1 MTVDKILNKIN
12 DFLGYSGTDTTTEQN
27 QKISAINSAL
37 SFLIGEFD
45 LENSTKTTII
55 EFLEDQLVYPL
66 PPDFVYLISLSYD
79 NSSEPYISENNR
91 RDWLYETP
99 EILIKLG
106 RKPADAVLY
115 SLEGNKIY
123 ILTKNLYPPLSI
135 DKCEDISGFSALNDA
150 VNLGTSSAFKKEGDR
165 SIKFD
170 INVDASALNR
180 ASIRRTFVPS
190 LSFKTYENKG
200 SFTLWLYMQQTSNLT
215 SISLNWATDSA
226 NYYKVT
232 VDGQADGSSFVVGW
246 NFLKFNWKDAI
257 IVGNPDPENIS
268 YIQLD
273 IDYTASFTSSNNWF
287 LDDIKIVVYD
297 PIVVKYYTNLVVRD
311 ASGNLKSSVTAI
323 TDDVLIIQ
331 NELTLSLI
339 ALLAIQHYRGASTLD
354 KTYINSLYQ
363 AYYMKVRNFY
373 PPKRIFARF
382 GRVKPPLT
390 R

>member
-1 MTVDKILNKIN
+1 MTVERILNKIN
-12 DFLGYSGTDTTTEQN
+12 DFLGYSGTDTTLEQN

-45 LENSTKTTII
+45 FENSTKTTIL
-55 EFLEDQLVYPL
+55 EFTEDQLVYSL
-66 PPDFVYLISLSYD
+66 PSDFVYLISLSYD
-79 NSSEPYISENNR
+79 TSSEPYISENNR

-99 EILIKLG
+99 ETLIKLG
-106 RKPADAVLY
+106 KKPADAVLY

-123 ILTKNLYPPLSI
+123 ILTKNVYPPLSI
-135 DKCEDISGFSALNDA
+135 EKCESTAGFSVLNDA
-150 VNLGTSSAFKKEGDR
+150 VNLGTSSVFKKEGNQ

-180 ASIRRTFVPS
+180 ASIRKTFTPS
-190 LSFKTYENKG
+190 LNLKTYENKG
-200 SFTLWLYMQQTSNLT
+200 SFTLWLYIQQTSNLT
-215 SISLNWATDSA
+215 SISLNWATDDA
-226 NYYKVT
+226 NYYKT
-232 VDGQADGSSFVVGW
+232 TITTQADGSPFEIGW

-257 IVGNPDPENIS
+257 IVGNPNPENIS

-273 IDYTASFTSSNNWF
+273 IDYTSSFTSSNNWF

-311 ASGNLKSSVTAI
+311 SLGNLKSSATEL
-323 TDDVLIIQ
+323 TDDIFIIQ

-354 KTYINSLYQ
+354 KTYIDSLYQ

-373 PPKRIFARF
+373 PPKRVFTRF